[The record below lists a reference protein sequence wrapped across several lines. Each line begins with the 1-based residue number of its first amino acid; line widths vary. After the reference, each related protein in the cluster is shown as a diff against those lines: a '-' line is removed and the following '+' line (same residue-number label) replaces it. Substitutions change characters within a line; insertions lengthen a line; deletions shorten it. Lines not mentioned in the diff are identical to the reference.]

1 MDMDMQVSVMTGMAG
16 AGASARF
23 LSESSKSKRTAKV
36 SKTMMIKFTHVCLKI
51 ILIVIHKN
59 YLSLFFIYYFKLKS
73 H

>member
-36 SKTMMIKFTHVCLKI
+36 SKTMIKFTHMCLKI
-51 ILIVIHKN
+51 ILIVINKN
-59 YLSLFFIYYFKLKS
+59 YSSLFLSIILS
-73 H
+73 